1 MVLLKCCTQCVS
13 KFRKLS
19 SGQRT
24 GIISFHT
31 NPKEISAKECSNYRT
46 IALISHASKVM
57 FKILQAGLQQYINQ
71 EIKMFKL
78 VVEKAEKLE
87 IKLPASVGPLK
98 RQGDSR
104 KASTSASLT
113 MLKPLT
119 VWITTN
125 CEKLLKEMEIPDHL
139 TTSHETCMQIK
150 KQQLELDMKQMTGSK
165 LGKE

>member
-1 MVLLKCCTQCVS
+1 MSVFILIPNK
-13 KFRKLS
+13 
-19 SGQRT
+19 GD
-24 GIISFHT
+24 G
-31 NPKEISAKECSNYRT
+31 KEISNHCT
-46 IALISHASKVM
+46 FALISHTS
-57 FKILQAGLQQYINQ
+57 KILLKVFQAGLRQYMNQ

-125 CEKLLKEMEIPDHL
+125 CEKLLKEMETPDHL
-139 TTSHETCMQIK
+139 NTSHETGMQIK
-150 KQQLELDMKQMTGSK
+150 KQQ
-165 LGKE
+165 